1 MTKPA
6 VCAGVSVLS
15 AISAFAAPAAD
26 IEHAPVAC
34 VAAEKF
40 PRLEARVSPTETV
53 AAVRLVFQGQ
63 TADWYSV
70 AMKPEGAVF
79 VGVLPKPKKELKSFR
94 YYIEVTDKAMGTN
107 RTAEYTA
114 AVVDSTSA
122 CKGKVMAGALGS
134 ASVILQGPAGVAAL
148 PAGFASSGVV
158 AGSAAGTTAGAGSA
172 ATSAGGAAAGGGL
185 GATALVVGG
194 LAAGGAVA
202 VGVAAAGGGDAGGDT
217 SSSGSNRSV
226 AISIS
231 FLPLPGIDISA
242 CGPGLSTFSSQGVSF
257 TEPAG
262 SFDTTWSPATP
273 NVMRATGTASATSL
287 QANISCTNGARAGT
301 ITATGSNYTMS
312 GTFEF
317 GSSRG
322 QVSVVRQN

>member
-1 MTKPA
+1 
-6 VCAGVSVLS
+6 
-15 AISAFAAPAAD
+15 
-26 IEHAPVAC
+26 
-34 VAAEKF
+34 
-40 PRLEARVSPTETV
+40 
-53 AAVRLVFQGQ
+53 
-63 TADWYSV
+63 
-70 AMKPEGAVF
+70 
-79 VGVLPKPKKELKSFR
+79 VLPKPRKDLKSFR

-202 VGVAAAGGGDAGGDT
+202 AGVAVAGGGDSGGDT

-226 AISIS
+226 SISIS
-231 FLPLPGIDISA
+231 FLPGPGIDISV

-257 TEPAG
+257 TEPSG

-273 NVMRATGTASATSL
+273 NVMRATGTASPTSL

-317 GSSRG
+317 GPSRG